1 VVDVTGTYRHV
12 LRHRGV
18 AALLAGDAVSKVG
31 DGMAFVAVP
40 LLVLRLPARV
50 DPALALSLVRVAPF
64 LLPVAASLFFGLGRR
79 AFDPRAVLLA
89 DAALRG
95 GIYAGLG
102 LLALSGALT
111 LWSLA
116 AGLLAGSVL
125 RLLSGSSRRL
135 VAADL
140 LGEAPGRDG
149 QLALNGLI
157 GTSDSLALYVAGPAL
172 GGLLAALTS
181 PAFVLLVNGFSCL
194 GLLAAA
200 AFAVPQAA
208 VPAPEEDERA
218 RPGWAVLRH
227 TPVALWLFAVVFL
240 FDLWYGP
247 VEVALPLLVTR
258 TLGADSRALGAL
270 WTAFGLGALGGAMLT
285 GHLRRYPQ
293 RALLLAIVGGWA
305 ACTLALALAPGIAVA
320 GVALA
325 IGGAIYGPFTAVAYT
340 MLQGV
345 LRKEELPPVFAL
357 WSGGIAV
364 AAPLGFG
371 LGGPLVAAAGTR
383 RGLIASALATA
394 ALVPASVWWLRSVAA
409 RTPGAGSRRRSP

>member
-1 VVDVTGTYRHV
+1 VVEVTGTYRQV
-12 LRHRGV
+12 LRHRRV
-18 AALLAGDAVSKVG
+18 AVLLAGDAVSKVG
-31 DGMAFVAVP
+31 DGMAFIAVP

-79 AFDPRAVLLA
+79 AFDPRVVLLA

-95 GIYAGLG
+95 GLYAALG

-135 VAADL
+135 VAAEL
-140 LGEAPGRDG
+140 LGDAGGG

-157 GTSDSLALYVAGPAL
+157 GTSDSLALYIAGPAL
-172 GGLLAALTS
+172 GGLLAALTD
-181 PAFVLLVNGFSCL
+181 PGFVLLVDGFSCL
-194 GLLAAA
+194 ALLAAT
-200 AFAVPQAA
+200 VLV
-208 VPAPEEDERA
+208 VPAAAPARKDEVRA

-270 WTAFGLGALGGAMLT
+270 WTGFGLGALGGAMLT

-293 RALLLAIVGGWA
+293 RAVLLAIVAGWA

-325 IGGAIYGPFTAVAYT
+325 VGGAVYGPFTAVAYT

-345 LRKEELPPVFAL
+345 LRKEEQPPVFAL

-383 RGLIASALATA
+383 GGLIASAVATA
-394 ALVPASVWWLRSVAA
+394 ALVPASVWWLRFAAA
-409 RTPGAGSRRRSP
+409 RSPGAGSRRRSP